1 MKKIT
6 LKTVLAGIIL
16 SVIPMIYGQP
26 PGSGWTLKWMDDFN
40 GTAVDENKWKI
51 DDNRI
56 RDADKNKTCYERENV
71 SVSGGILR
79 LKVDNKGCD
88 CGAEYI
94 YSGAQISSTGDFY
107 NNKYGYIEA
116 RLRYNYT
123 GPGFWGNFWMSST
136 EGWPPEFDIAE
147 CIGNEPTKMTL
158 AYHYEDASGAKKSSG
173 ARPSC
178 TWHDWHIYG
187 IEWLEGQPLRFYIDG
202 VKVFEPSVSLTY
214 PPNEKMNVLLRM
226 GAFNSSTWGGLPD
239 STTVYPGYAEYDWVK
254 VWEKTGTGNTPPVVS
269 LTSPL
274 NNSTYTAPATINI
287 TATAS
292 DADGTVTKVEFYN
305 GTVKLGED
313 ATSPYSYTWSNVAA
327 GTYTLTAKAYDNA
340 GDSKSSSPVTITVAD
355 NVAETVIWYEPFTDL
370 ADGTKTDNG
379 ATAWTS
385 SRDSGVFEV
394 ISKQFCITDAGGL
407 GTWTSQSIDISS
419 YSSVDVSVDLMGTG
433 ELDAGGSFMDSIR
446 VYYIINNGTP
456 QLLASKNGGFGNEN
470 WNTYKKTSLSGNSLK
485 IVIKALISGGGEY
498 YYWDNIKVTTRDVV
512 NNAPSVGITSP
523 SSGTSFTSPA
533 SITINATASDADG
546 TVTKVEFYNGTVK
559 LGEDATSPYSFT
571 WSNVSEG
578 MYTLIARAID
588 NSGASKSVSILVY
601 VNPPSGTNEIWL
613 ETFSGLPDS
622 TRTDS
627 GTTTWNSSRPSG
639 VFCVMGEEFCIT
651 NAGGE
656 GVWTSQNI
664 NISGYAS
671 VTLSVDL
678 QGMGQLDASG
688 PNLDYIKVYYVI
700 DGGAETLLYGQNGGW
715 SDELKHTYTKTGLSG
730 NTMKIVIRALT
741 TGGGEYYYWDNIKVT
756 AGEKINQ
763 PPVVSLQSPL
773 NNASYVAPAAITL
786 SATATDADGSIVVV
800 EFYAGDTKIGED
812 NTAPYAFT
820 WTSVQEGN
828 YMLSAR
834 AIDNNGA
841 IASSSQV
848 LIKVNAN
855 VSVEEFFEDIYVYPT
870 YTTGLLYVLNASGHL
885 YSVVSLPGTV
895 VMTGKI
901 EGEKIDVS
909 TLPEGMYLLH
919 ITGNRGV
926 YVARI
931 NKQ

>member
-287 TATAS
+287 T
-292 DADGTVTKVEFYN
+292 
-305 GTVKLGED
+305 
-313 ATSPYSYTWSNVAA
+313 
-327 GTYTLTAKAYDNA
+327 
-340 GDSKSSSPVTITVAD
+340 
-355 NVAETVIWYEPFTDL
+355 
-370 ADGTKTDNG
+370 
-379 ATAWTS
+379 
-385 SRDSGVFEV
+385 
-394 ISKQFCITDAGGL
+394 
-407 GTWTSQSIDISS
+407 
-419 YSSVDVSVDLMGTG
+419 
-433 ELDAGGSFMDSIR
+433 
-446 VYYIINNGTP
+446 
-456 QLLASKNGGFGNEN
+456 
-470 WNTYKKTSLSGNSLK
+470 
-485 IVIKALISGGGEY
+485 
-498 YYWDNIKVTTRDVV
+498 
-512 NNAPSVGITSP
+512 
-523 SSGTSFTSPA
+523 
-533 SITINATASDADG
+533 ATASDADG